1 MQQMNERAFNSG
13 DIASRLLKYG
23 VTLKYA
29 AAVAN
34 EIGHLDSHL
43 NEKFIS
49 KAEIDDLIKH
59 YFVRVE
65 AKLNAARVESLKWYI
80 GISFIQI
87 ASVVSTM
94 VALMN
99 LLK

>member
-1 MQQMNERAFNSG
+1 MHQINEKEFHSG
-13 DIASRLLKYG
+13 EIASRLLKYG

-29 AAVAN
+29 AAVSN
-34 EIGHLDSHL
+34 EIGSLESHC

-65 AKLNAARVESLKWYI
+65 AKLNAARIESLKWYI
-80 GISFIQI
+80 GISFIQV
-87 ASVVSTM
+87 ASIVSTIIA
-94 VALMN
+94 VIN